1 MIRMKLLPVIIYAIA
16 ILLTFSPAFSFVI
29 LSRYF
34 LSASP
39 FTAQVV
45 SVVPMIV
52 GIALLAIIKYKK
64 L

>member
-1 MIRMKLLPVIIYAIA
+1 MIRMKLLSVIIYAIA
-16 ILLTFSPAFSFVI
+16 LLLTFSPAFSFVI

-34 LSASP
+34 LSTSP

>member
-1 MIRMKLLPVIIYAIA
+1 MIHMKLLSVIIYAIA
-16 ILLTFSPAFSFVI
+16 ILLTFSPAFSFVV

-34 LSASP
+34 LYASP

-45 SVVPMIV
+45 SILPMVV
-52 GIALLAIIKYKK
+52 GIALLVIFEYKK